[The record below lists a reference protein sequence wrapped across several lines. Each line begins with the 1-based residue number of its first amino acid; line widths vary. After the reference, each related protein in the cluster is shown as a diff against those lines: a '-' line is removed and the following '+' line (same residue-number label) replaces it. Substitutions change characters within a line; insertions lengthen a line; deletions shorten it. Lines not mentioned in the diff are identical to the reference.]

1 MPITI
6 KTEKV
11 VTSNGT
17 ETRKILEIE
26 ALGWNDLPEAYRNE
40 AESIYLDRFGVL
52 CHCTIA
58 GWVLRKDSIY
68 SEEKFQNA
76 IEDVRKAGDLL
87 CKINKELKQK
97 RAVWNGEETFV
108 I

>member
-11 VTSNGT
+11 VTSDGT
-17 ETRKILEIE
+17 ERRKILEIE
-26 ALGWNDLPEAYRNE
+26 ALGWKDLPEVYRNKTD
-40 AESIYLDRFGVL
+40 ALYLDMYNAL
-52 CHCTIA
+52 CCCDRPNNILSKGSA
-58 GWVLRKDSIY
+58 Y
-68 SEEKFQNA
+68 PEQEFQNKL
-76 IEDVRKAGDLL
+76 ILVRKAGDLL
-87 CKINKELKQK
+87 CEINKELKQK